1 MLSAMKFPCP
11 SRKAGC
17 TSRRSRSIV
26 RAQGATSAFGAELT
40 GATIGSSLSEQGCS
54 NTAGC
59 GKGLA

>member
-1 MLSAMKFPCP
+1 MLSAMKLPCA
-11 SRKAGC
+11 SRNAGC

-26 RAQGATSAFGAELT
+26 RAQGATSAFGAKLT
-40 GATIGSSLSEQGCS
+40 GATIGSSEQGCS

>member
-1 MLSAMKFPCP
+1 MKLPCA

-26 RAQGATSAFGAELT
+26 KAHGATSALGAELT
-40 GATIGSSLSEQGCS
+40 GATIGSSEQGCS
-54 NTAGC
+54 NTADC